1 VLADCINPARSPR
14 RNVLDN
20 DPLRSELVDQARVLV
35 PEAAASTSKASSR
48 AGPADVLAWE
58 PAADEIN
65 GSKACLAGGANVIES
80 LGVGPVLGEDGA
92 AVWIGLDLP
101 DGSSAKG
108 SLEAKIEAAD
118 AAEE

>member
-1 VLADCINPARSPR
+1 
-14 RNVLDN
+14 
-20 DPLRSELVDQARVLV
+20 
-35 PEAAASTSKASSR
+35 
-48 AGPADVLAWE
+48 
-58 PAADEIN
+58 
-65 GSKACLAGGANVIES
+65 
-80 LGVGPVLGEDGA
+80 VLGEDGA